1 MPQYPNPLL
10 PLDRIP
16 LVALP
21 SMNQT
26 HHEEVELVNR
36 LAELVA
42 EGVRGTVDEEAIETQ
57 LEAWIGHTRLHFER
71 EAELMRQ
78 SGFPAYPVHQGE
90 HDRVL
95 ALLDD
100 LQLAWRERR
109 ALIPLADFLFA
120 QWPDWFDNHVRTMDS
135 VTASF
140 IQRQGG

>member
-1 MPQYPNPLL
+1 MRHYPNPLL

-16 LVALP
+16 TVAVP
-21 SMNQT
+21 SMNRT

-36 LAELVA
+36 LAERVA
-42 EGVRGTVDEEAIETQ
+42 EGVRGTADEPEIER
-57 LEAWIGHTRLHFER
+57 LLAAWIEHTRIHFER

-90 HDRVL
+90 HERVL
-95 ALLDD
+95 AQLDG
-100 LQLAWRERR
+100 LQLAWRERH
-109 ALIPLADFLFA
+109 ALLPLAEFLFE